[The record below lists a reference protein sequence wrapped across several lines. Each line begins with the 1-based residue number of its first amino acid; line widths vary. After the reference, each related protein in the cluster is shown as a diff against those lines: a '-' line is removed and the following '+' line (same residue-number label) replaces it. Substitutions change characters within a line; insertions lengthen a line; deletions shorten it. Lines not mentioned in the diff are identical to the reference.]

1 MMRKIDMGQ
10 FYDKNKE
17 LIDQTAHLVVGHLFT
32 FAMMIA
38 LSWIWSFLI
47 MITCAIIREFI
58 QHRKKLWSFVSGF
71 PHAEFPL
78 GEGSMIDLVFF
89 MVGGVSALLWHWSV

>member
-1 MMRKIDMGQ
+1 MGQ

-17 LIDQTAHLVVGHLFT
+17 LIDQTAHLVVGHLF
-32 FAMMIA
+32 ALALMIA
-38 LSWIWSFLI
+38 LEWIWALLI
-47 MITCAIIREFI
+47 MISFAIIREFI

-89 MVGGVSALLWHWSV
+89 MVGGLFAIVWKV